1 MLLIYKKY
9 TRTIFRPLTYK
20 IAVDVALVQADKS
33 YSITLV
39 SAVNL
44 PDESC
49 SITVEPAVKDGVNEF
64 VAGNL

>member
-9 TRTIFRPLTYK
+9 TKTFFRHLTYK
-20 IAVDVALVQADKS
+20 IVVDVALVQADKS

-49 SITVEPAVKDGVNEF
+49 LIMAEPAVKDGVNEF